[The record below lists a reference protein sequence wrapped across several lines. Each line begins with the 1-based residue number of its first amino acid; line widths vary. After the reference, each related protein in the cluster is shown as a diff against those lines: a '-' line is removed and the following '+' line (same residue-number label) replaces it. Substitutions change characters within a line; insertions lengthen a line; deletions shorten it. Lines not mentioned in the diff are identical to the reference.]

1 METELGSIV
10 KDFKDTCLVLEHQLQ
25 NLYQLLGSCD
35 YDLEA
40 KVHRLLDEVRAEYQ
54 LSISLRD
61 QDSVQVYHQSSSD
74 NSDSESDQSC
84 DVNLSG
90 SCDSEFSEFA
100 NFQQQYE
107 NENLSQRELE
117 DLWEQ
122 FNSQSI
128 HESEENFS
136 SSEQQEEQEN
146 ELENYSSADENESL
160 DPGGSQSPF
169 SEASDNSADN

>member
-1 METELGSIV
+1 METELGSIM
-10 KDFKDTCLVLEHQLQ
+10 KDIKDICLALEQRLE
-25 NLYQLLGSCD
+25 NL
-35 YDLEA
+35 
-40 KVHRLLDEVRAEYQ
+40 YQ

-84 DVNLSG
+84 GFNLSG
-90 SCDSEFSEFA
+90 RCDSEFSEFA

-107 NENLSQRELE
+107 NEYLSQRELE

-122 FNSQSI
+122 FNSHSI